1 MKTPQEWAEAWH
13 EGHMTI
19 PTFAKSVR
27 DELKA
32 EFRRRVN
39 LLYQPD
45 ETSQTISHDFLLNLI
60 DTIDQP
66 QEAEEKLFVVG
77 QLVKLDNDGG
87 VVSLFERDLRAS
99 FRMQPITDA
108 DIYKDEEGRWIV
120 K

>member
-1 MKTPQEWAEAWH
+1 MKTPQEWAKLVEDDSLGLWALVRN
-13 EGHMTI
+13 
-19 PTFAKSVR
+19 VR